1 MEEKDCIFCKIIR
14 KEIPATHI
22 YEDEHVIAFLD
33 IKPNNLGHSLVVPKE
48 HFPNIYTTPDEVLS
62 RLIAATKKVA
72 IAVKKGVAADGINIT
87 NNNEPDAGQLVFHTH
102 IHVIPRYSTDGFRHW
117 PAKTTF
123 TQEQFKE
130 TAEKIRE
137 ELGN

>member
-1 MEEKDCIFCKIIR
+1 MDEKDCIFCKIIR

-72 IAVKKGVAADGINIT
+72 IAVKKGVAADGINIA

-102 IHVIPRYSTDGFRHW
+102 IHVIPRYKDDGYKHW
-117 PAKTTF
+117 PAKTNYTP
-123 TQEQFKE
+123 EQMKE
-130 TAEKIRE
+130 AAEKIKNA
-137 ELGN
+137 LKN